1 MASINKH
8 LGEQDQF
15 GGNYQMKVSVI
26 TATYNS
32 AKTLRDTLDS
42 ILAQTYPD
50 IESIIVDGASKDGTM
65 DIVREYETRFEGR
78 MRWISEPDKG
88 IYDAMNKGIKMAGGD
103 VIGVL
108 NSDDFYH
115 DERVVEDIVNA
126 FDQKNVDCIYGNLVF
141 IDVKDKNN
149 ILRIWKGT
157 QHECGAFLRGWHPA
171 HPTCYAKR
179 IWFERFGGFNLQ
191 YAISADFEL
200 MLRFIEKGQIRNA
213 YLDRYFVKMRMGGES
228 TGSIRNIIKGNR
240 NILRALRD
248 NGFKPSRFYLIKRL
262 IPKAW
267 DMLKYKLKNILH
279 K

>member
-1 MASINKH
+1 
-8 LGEQDQF
+8 
-15 GGNYQMKVSVI
+15 MKISVI

-32 AKTLRDTLDS
+32 EKTLRDTLNS

-65 DIVREYETRFEGR
+65 DIVREYEPRFQGR

-88 IYDAMNKGIKMAGGD
+88 IYDAMNKGIQMATGD

-115 DERVVEDIVNA
+115 DERVVEDIANA
-126 FDQKNVDCIYGNLVF
+126 FEQKNVDCIYGNLVF
-141 IDVKDKNN
+141 IDVKNKNN
-149 ILRIWKGT
+149 TLRIWKGS

-171 HPTCYAKR
+171 HPTFYAKR
-179 IWFERFGGFNLQ
+179 IWFERFGGFKLQ
-191 YAISADFEL
+191 YAVSADFEL

-228 TGSIRNIIKGNR
+228 TKNIHNIITGNK
-240 NILRALRD
+240 NILRAISD
-248 NGFKPSRFYLIKRL
+248 NGFKPSRFYLMRRL

-267 DMLKYKLKNILH
+267 DMLKLKIENKLRK
-279 K
+279 

>member
-1 MASINKH
+1 MKISI
-8 LGEQDQF
+8 
-15 GGNYQMKVSVI
+15 I

-32 AKTLRDTLDS
+32 DTTVRDTLES
-42 ILAQTYPD
+42 ILRQTHQD
-50 IESIIVDGASKDGTM
+50 WEIIIEDGGSNDDTLA
-65 DIVREYETRFEGR
+65 IVREYEPQCNGKMRIFSEKDEGL
-78 MRWISEPDKG
+78 
-88 IYDAMNKGIKMAGGD
+88 YDAMNRGIARATGD
-103 VIGVL
+103 VIGIL

-126 FDQKNVDCIYGNLVF
+126 FEQKNVDCIYGNLVF
-141 IDVKDKNN
+141 IDEKNKNN
-149 ILRIWKGT
+149 TLRIWKGT

-171 HPTCYAKR
+171 HPTFYAKR

>member
-1 MASINKH
+1 MKISI
-8 LGEQDQF
+8 
-15 GGNYQMKVSVI
+15 I

-32 AKTLRDTLDS
+32 EKTLRDTLDS

-65 DIVREYETRFEGR
+65 DIVREYEPRFEGR

-88 IYDAMNKGIKMAGGD
+88 IYDAMNKGIKMASGD

-115 DERVVEDIVNA
+115 DERVVEDIANA
-126 FDQKNVDCIYGNLVF
+126 FIQKNVECVYGNLVF
-141 IDVKDKNN
+141 IDENDMNN
-149 ILRIWKGT
+149 TLRIWKGS
-157 QHECGAFLRGWHPA
+157 QHECGSFLSGWHPA
-171 HPTCYAKR
+171 HPTFYVKS
-179 IWFERFGGFNLQ
+179 IWFERFGAFKLQ
-191 YAISADFEL
+191 YAVSADFEL

-228 TGSIRNIIKGNR
+228 TKSVHNIITGNK
-240 NILRALRD
+240 NILRAIRD
-248 NGFKPSRFYLIKRL
+248 NGFKPTKFYLIRRL

-267 DMLKYKLKNILH
+267 DMVKFKLETLLRR
-279 K
+279 

>member
-1 MASINKH
+1 
-8 LGEQDQF
+8 
-15 GGNYQMKVSVI
+15 MKISVI

-32 AKTLRDTLDS
+32 EKTLRDTLDS
-42 ILAQTYPD
+42 ILAQTYAD

-65 DIVREYETRFEGR
+65 DIVREYEPRFEGR
-78 MRWISEPDKG
+78 MHWVSEPDKG
-88 IYDAMNKGIKMAGGD
+88 IYDAMNKGIKMASGD

-115 DERVVEDIVNA
+115 DERVVEDIANA
-126 FDQKNVDCIYGNLVF
+126 FEQKNVDCVYGNLVF
-141 IDVKDKNN
+141 IDEKNKDI
-149 ILRIWKGT
+149 ILRIWKGS

-171 HPTCYAKR
+171 HPTFYAKS
-179 IWFERFGGFNLQ
+179 IWFERFGAFNLK
-191 YAISADFEL
+191 YTVSADFEL

-228 TGSIRNIIKGNR
+228 TKSVSNIITGNK
-240 NILRALRD
+240 NILRAIRD
-248 NGFKPSRFYLIKRL
+248 NGFKPVNFYLVRRL

-267 DMLKYKLKNILH
+267 DMIKFKIETILR